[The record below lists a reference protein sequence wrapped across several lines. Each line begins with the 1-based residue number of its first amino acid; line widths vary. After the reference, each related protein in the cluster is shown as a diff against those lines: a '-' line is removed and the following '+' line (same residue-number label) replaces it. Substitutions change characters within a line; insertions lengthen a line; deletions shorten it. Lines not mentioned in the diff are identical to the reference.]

1 MEILRLA
8 ELLAAPRQLLSAGLS
23 HPSDAW
29 ISPDLAADMGPL
41 SVFEW
46 LPWLQHPGAT
56 ATKAN

>member
-41 SVFEW
+41 SVS
-46 LPWLQHPGAT
+46 
-56 ATKAN
+56 